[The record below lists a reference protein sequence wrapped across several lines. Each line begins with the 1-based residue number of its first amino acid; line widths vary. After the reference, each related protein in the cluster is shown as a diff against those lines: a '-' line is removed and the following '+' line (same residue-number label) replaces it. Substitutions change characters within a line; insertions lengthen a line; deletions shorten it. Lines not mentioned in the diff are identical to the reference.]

1 VTPRRTAL
9 QTGTPGQARSRRAWA
24 ARLLALLGMMLI
36 VSVYAAGSFASASVL
51 GATSTSASS
60 STSATTSTSASS
72 TPSSAAALTA
82 AQAPAV
88 TTGVCS
94 VPGIGDI
101 GGLLGMCSSGSSGLI
116 GDLNNV
122 CQPSLPQPEPAV
134 GGINS
139 LIEPPASAAA
149 GHTLYDSYGVAGQF
163 WAAHGLQCSDMT
175 SLIGNNVAG
184 MVFDAAKSIDRVT
197 ITVYQS
203 AAGNGILNWL
213 QSTANRL
220 ISALGNAIYFPY
232 LAPVIILG
240 AIWMA
245 WNGLVRKRATRAIEG
260 TLWMVVACA
269 AAIWL
274 IGRPADFTGVGTTVS
289 NGVTQVLNVAFAKLP
304 NPGGSNCVPVQGK
317 DPQIATGNFSF
328 TSSNGL
334 VDENA
339 NELWSVLVCKPWL
352 DGELGTTQYATTAKG
367 PQTVV
372 NQYGRQLLW
381 SQAIA
386 VNEKPTSNLIQA
398 KQATYNGIAND
409 LQKNNPGVYP
419 LFQGNQ
425 WTTRLEIGF
434 AAMFA
439 ALVAGLLILLI
450 SLTLII
456 LKLGFL
462 LLLIAGPFFLIIG
475 THPGFGRI
483 IAIRWFEM
491 LVGVLMKQ
499 VAVALALSVL
509 LYCYSLIM
517 GTTDA
522 VLPWALKILM
532 IALVTVAVFIYR
544 KPFQHLFSAVG
555 YGAIGSQER
564 ADVSLRQA
572 GTTFRRATRDT
583 ATATVPG
590 VAAYRVGRWAR
601 HNPGEAA
608 ALAAGIVGAAGAV
621 SAGSAASK
629 AMAGKAAASATGAAG
644 AGGAGGAAT
653 DEPAERLRAHADGQ
667 PTDAAAAEQAAQ
679 GARPTAA
686 ERARRWPGPDASPG
700 QRTAPPLNLP
710 PRTGEPASAGAS
722 SGWSRGSARSGTAA
736 RSGEAPPRPGS
747 TLRVPAAP
755 STVPPPAPAPAP
767 APAAASG
774 RSGPFG
780 RAASAG
786 RRAASAGR
794 SAAASAGMGSGTGSA
809 GRPTTA
815 RSGGSWWPSGGGSS
829 GAAPSRPAPPPPAAG
844 PAPAPPP
851 APSTFG
857 GRPSAARS
865 RGSSGGGSSNGNG
878 NGSRPRPSSGSGGSG
893 GSGGG
898 SWSAAPSRPRW
909 QPGPIRPS
917 SGWMGNSGPAGSGD
931 DAPRSAP
938 AAAAGREGGGG
949 ASAPETPLPFWLR
962 PVRRRK

>member
-1 VTPRRTAL
+1 
-9 QTGTPGQARSRRAWA
+9 
-24 ARLLALLGMMLI
+24 
-36 VSVYAAGSFASASVL
+36 
-51 GATSTSASS
+51 
-60 STSATTSTSASS
+60 
-72 TPSSAAALTA
+72 
-82 AQAPAV
+82 
-88 TTGVCS
+88 
-94 VPGIGDI
+94 
-101 GGLLGMCSSGSSGLI
+101 
-116 GDLNNV
+116 
-122 CQPSLPQPEPAV
+122 
-134 GGINS
+134 
-139 LIEPPASAAA
+139 
-149 GHTLYDSYGVAGQF
+149 
-163 WAAHGLQCSDMT
+163 MT

-213 QSTANRL
+213 QSDVDRL

-240 AIWMA
+240 AIWLA

-304 NPGGSNCVPVQGK
+304 NPGGSNCVPVAGQGPADRHRQLQLHLQQRPGRPERQRAVVGAGLQAMAGRRAGH
-317 DPQIATGNFSF
+317 DPVRHLGQGRPRPWSTHTAGSCCGPRPSRPTRSRRP
-328 TSSNGL
+328 TSSRPSRRPIT
-334 VDENA
+334 A
-339 NELWSVLVCKPWL
+339 SP
-352 DGELGTTQYATTAKG
+352 TTCSRTIPA
-367 PQTVV
+367 
-372 NQYGRQLLW
+372 
-381 SQAIA
+381 
-386 VNEKPTSNLIQA
+386 
-398 KQATYNGIAND
+398 
-409 LQKNNPGVYP
+409 VYP

-456 LKLGFL
+456 LKLSFL

-517 GTTDA
+517 GTSDA

-555 YGAIGSQER
+555 YGAIGSQDR

-583 ATATVPG
+583 ATVAVPG

-621 SAGSAASK
+621 GAGAAASK
-629 AMAGKAAASATGAAG
+629 AMAASQAAASATGAAG
-644 AGGAGGAAT
+644 AAGAGAAAT
-653 DEPAERLRAHADGQ
+653 DESAERLRAHADGQ

-686 ERARRWPGPDASPG
+686 RSVPAAGPAADAGPG
-700 QRTAPPLNLP
+700 QRTAPPLQ
-710 PRTGEPASAGAS
+710 
-722 SGWSRGSARSGTAA
+722 
-736 RSGEAPPRPGS
+736 
-747 TLRVPAAP
+747 
-755 STVPPPAPAPAP
+755 
-767 APAAASG
+767 PAAAD
-774 RSGPFG
+774 RRP
-780 RAASAG
+780 RLG
-786 RRAASAGR
+786 RRRVGLVA
-794 SAAASAGMGSGTGSA
+794 
-809 GRPTTA
+809 
-815 RSGGSWWPSGGGSS
+815 
-829 GAAPSRPAPPPPAAG
+829 
-844 PAPAPPP
+844 
-851 APSTFG
+851 
-857 GRPSAARS
+857 
-865 RGSSGGGSSNGNG
+865 
-878 NGSRPRPSSGSGGSG
+878 
-893 GSGGG
+893 
-898 SWSAAPSRPRW
+898 
-909 QPGPIRPS
+909 
-917 SGWMGNSGPAGSGD
+917 
-931 DAPRSAP
+931 
-938 AAAAGREGGGG
+938 
-949 ASAPETPLPFWLR
+949 
-962 PVRRRK
+962 